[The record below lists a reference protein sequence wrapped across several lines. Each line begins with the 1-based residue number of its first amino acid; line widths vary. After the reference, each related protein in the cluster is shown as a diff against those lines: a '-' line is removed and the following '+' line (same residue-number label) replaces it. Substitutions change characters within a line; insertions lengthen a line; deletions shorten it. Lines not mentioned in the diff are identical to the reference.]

1 MVINNLGYIFECRQD
16 VNGSLGVMENFRV
29 MFKNDEQRVSLTF
42 GIDNCGKIVVPAYS
56 DMSLGFKPLTAMF
69 QTKESIDN
77 FVRSNKPYFGK
88 LGAFSMIASGTII
101 FSKET
106 GEIKSTDGLGFY
118 VPKTTAQTVKEIVDK
133 RGYHQPALICEKL
146 STVKGLN
153 NFVVSEA
160 IYNGYLTNFLSCLSA
175 ENTKDRNAF
184 ISAVTL
190 KE

>member
-16 VNGSLGVMENFRV
+16 VNDNLGVMENFQV
-29 MFKNDEQRVSLTF
+29 MFKDDEQRVKLTW
-42 GIDNCGKIVVPAYS
+42 GIDNCGKVVVPAYN
-56 DMSLGFKPLTAMF
+56 DISLGFKPLPMIF
-69 QTKESIDN
+69 QTKESIES

-101 FSKET
+101 FNKET

-118 VPKTTAQTVKEIVDK
+118 VPKTTAQSVKEIVDK
-133 RGYHQPALICEKL
+133 KGVHQPALICEKL

-153 NFVVSEA
+153 NFVVSDA
-160 IYNGYLTNFLSCLSA
+160 IYQGYLTNFLSCLNA
-175 ENTKDRNAF
+175 EITKDRNAF
-184 ISAVTL
+184 ICAVAV